1 MRDNFSDVWWLYSPI
16 YCRIGT
22 GASGRTCICCIFF
35 AVGLWKTIVVSA
47 DLGLLGI
54 LFSSFRTVSWEMV
67 CLTTSVTSP
76 LLSLRVLIWQ
86 LRFYS
91 SSRRN
96 KRIRRYVPFIHS
108 RLKWQLNTTSR
119 FNGLIER
126 FKFRCFHNKLLTLEI
141 NCEITKMGQSFA
153 IFSPSFSSWC
163 SSFLYLNV
171 NCSTDSPRSCW
182 IALNSA
188 GNRRHLS
195 SLDSPNSARNL
206 SIQMLSFSSAAFP

>member
-86 LRFYS
+86 LTFYS

-96 KRIRRYVPFIHS
+96 KHIRRYFPFIQRLTCIRGS
-108 RLKWQLNTTSR
+108 GRSLKWQVNSEIPGWKSNGTGISR
-119 FNGLIER
+119 KYFS
-126 FKFRCFHNKLLTLEI
+126 KLWVHLTRL
-141 NCEITKMGQSFA
+141 S
-153 IFSPSFSSWC
+153 SFSEFMQIQN
-163 SSFLYLNV
+163 FLL
-171 NCSTDSPRSCW
+171 
-182 IALNSA
+182 SA
-188 GNRRHLS
+188 S
-195 SLDSPNSARNL
+195 
-206 SIQMLSFSSAAFP
+206 